1 MIFVAVGTVH
11 GFERL
16 IRLIDHWAEG
26 QAEPVVA
33 QIGLTR
39 FEPRHC
45 TWFRFAPPRLM
56 YEHIEKSRAVVT
68 HAGVGMVLDVL
79 DRRRK
84 LVIVP
89 RLAGLREHIDDHQL
103 ELANELTDQGLATI
117 IRDQTELAQALGGA
131 DENAP
136 ESASTAEL
144 VAAVADVLTEW
155 DTQLQS
161 R

>member
-16 IRLIDHWAEG
+16 VRLVDRWAEG
-26 QAEPVVA
+26 HAETVVA

-56 YEHIEKSRAVVT
+56 YEHIEDSRAVVT
-68 HAGVGMVLDVL
+68 HAGVGMMLDVL

-84 LVIVP
+84 LLIVP
-89 RLAGLREHIDDHQL
+89 RLAGLGEHIDDHQL
-103 ELANELTDQGLATI
+103 ELADELADQGLATI
-117 IRDQTELAQALGGA
+117 IHDQTEMAQALNRS
-131 DENAP
+131 DEAEP
-136 ESASTAEL
+136 VGASTGEL

-155 DTQLQS
+155 DTRS
-161 R
+161 RSS